1 MSVYGT
7 ELAKLPCA
15 LTAAIIRKKQTLP
28 ILAAPTAWDARE
40 SVLATPTASR
50 RFARRLFVCC
60 TLNERAQRN
69 RQASHAQSRLEHTSA
84 FGFDLSAV
92 ADHSRRFSAAAAC
105 MNIPCHVA

>member
-7 ELAKLPCA
+7 ELAKPA
-15 LTAAIIRKKQTLP
+15 LRPKGSYYQKKQTLP

-69 RQASHAQSRLEHTSA
+69 RQASHEQSRLEHTSA

-92 ADHSRRFSAAAAC
+92 ADHPPSAFPLLPRA
-105 MNIPCHVA
+105 